1 MLTSF
6 KSSSSSSEDATATTT
21 TENPPPFCQLASSSS
36 SASTSASHHLR
47 RLLFTAADFVSQ
59 SNFTAA
65 QNLLSILSLNSSP
78 YGDSTER
85 LVHLFTKALSVR
97 INRLQQEQD
106 PTAEAAATCTANEM
120 TMGNNSS
127 TVFTSS
133 VCKEQFLFRTK
144 NNNSDFES
152 CYYLWLN
159 QLTPFIRFGH
169 LTANQAILDATET
182 NDNGALHI
190 LDLDISQGLQ
200 WPPLMQALAERS
212 SNPNSPRPSLRITGC
227 GRDVAGLNRTG
238 DRLTRFA
245 NSLGLQFQFHT
256 LVIVEED
263 IAGLLLQIRLLALSF
278 VHGETI
284 AVNCVHFLH
293 KFFNDDGDMIGHF
306 LSVIKSLNPRIVTMA
321 EREANHGDHSFL
333 NRFSEA
339 VDHYVAIFDS
349 LEATLPPNSRERLTL
364 EQRWFG
370 KEIFDVV
377 AAEARERKQRHRRF
391 EIWEEMMK
399 RFGFVNVPIGSFA
412 LSQAKLLLRLHY
424 PSEGYNLQFLNNSLF
439 LGWQNRLLF
448 SVSSWK

>member
-6 KSSSSSSEDATATTT
+6 KSSSSSSEDATV
-21 TENPPPFCQLASSSS
+21 TETPPICIASSSASSSS
-36 SASTSASHHLR
+36 AHHLR
-47 RLLFTAADFVSQ
+47 RLLFTAADFISQ

-78 YGDSTER
+78 YGDSTQR

-97 INRLQQEQD
+97 FN
-106 PTAEAAATCTANEM
+106 PTAETLATCT
-120 TMGNNSS
+120 TMSNS

-144 NNNSDFES
+144 NNNSDFDS

-182 NDNGALHI
+182 NDNGVLHI

-212 SNPNSPRPSLRITGC
+212 STNPNNQQRMSLRITGC
-227 GRDVAGLNRTG
+227 GQDAIGLNRTG

-245 NSLGLQFQFHT
+245 NSLGLEFQFHT

-263 IAGLLLQIRLLALSF
+263 IAGLLLQIRLLALSA
-278 VHGETI
+278 VQGETI
-284 AVNCVHFLH
+284 AVNCVHFLY
-293 KFFNDDGDMIGHF
+293 KFFNNDGDMINHF
-306 LSVIKSLNPRIVTMA
+306 LSAIKSLNPRIVTMV

-339 VDHYVAIFDS
+339 MDHYMAIFDS

-370 KEIFDVV
+370 KEILDVV
-377 AAEARERKQRHRRF
+377 ATEEAERKQRHRRF
-391 EIWEEMMK
+391 ELWEEMMK
-399 RFGFVNVPIGSFA
+399 RVGFVNVPIGSFA

-424 PSEGYNLQFLNNSLF
+424 PSEGYNLQLLNDSLF

>member
-1 MLTSF
+1 MNQKSIFLSFDQMLASL
-6 KSSSSSSEDATATTT
+6 KSSSSSSEDAT
-21 TENPPPFCQLASSSS
+21 TETPPPPICLASSS
-36 SASTSASHHLR
+36 AATSAAHHLR
-47 RLLFTAADFVSQ
+47 RLLFTAANFISQ

-65 QNLLSILSLNSSP
+65 QNLLSVLSVNSSP

-85 LVHLFTKALSVR
+85 LVNLFTKALSLR
-97 INRLQQEQD
+97 INRHHQD
-106 PTAEAAATCTANEM
+106 PTVATWTTTTNEM
-120 TMGNNSS
+120 S

-144 NNNSDFES
+144 NNNNNNSES

-182 NDNGALHI
+182 NGNGALHI

-212 SNPNSPRPSLRITGC
+212 SNPNHPPPSLRITGC
-227 GRDVAGLNRTG
+227 GFDLTGLNQTG

-256 LVIVEED
+256 LVIAEED
-263 IAGLLLQIRLLALSF
+263 LAGLLLQIRLLALSA
-278 VHGETI
+278 VQGETI
-284 AVNCVHFLH
+284 AVNCVHFLYR
-293 KFFNDDGDMIGHF
+293 FFNDEGDMIGHF
-306 LSVIKSLNPRIVTMA
+306 LSAIKNLNPRIVTMV
-321 EREANHGDHSFL
+321 EREANHGDNLFL
-333 NRFSEA
+333 NRFSEG
-339 VDHYVAIFDS
+339 VDHYAAIFDS

-370 KEIFDVV
+370 KEILDVV
-377 AAEARERKQRHRRF
+377 AAEAADRKQRHRRF
-391 EIWEEMMK
+391 EIWEEIMK

-412 LSQAKLLLRLHY
+412 FSQAKLLLRLHY
-424 PSEGYNLQFLNNSLF
+424 PSEGYNLQLLNNSLF
-439 LGWQNRLLF
+439 LGWQNRHLF

>member
-21 TENPPPFCQLASSSS
+21 ENPPPLSLASSS
-36 SASTSASHHLR
+36 ATTSASHHLR
-47 RLLFTAADFVSQ
+47 RLLLTAADFVSQ

-65 QNLLSILSLNSSP
+65 QNLLSILSVNSSP

-97 INRLQQEQD
+97 INRQQQD
-106 PTAEAAATCTANEM
+106 PTAETVATWKTNEM
-120 TMGNNSS
+120 AMSNS

-182 NDNGALHI
+182 TNGNGPLHI
-190 LDLDISQGLQ
+190 LDLDMSQGLQ

-212 SNPNSPRPSLRITGC
+212 SNPNNPPPSLRITGC
-227 GRDVAGLNRTG
+227 GRDVTVLNRTG

-256 LVIVEED
+256 LVIEEED
-263 IAGLLLQIRLLALSF
+263 LAGLCYRSD
-278 VHGETI
+278 
-284 AVNCVHFLH
+284 C
-293 KFFNDDGDMIGHF
+293 
-306 LSVIKSLNPRIVTMA
+306 
-321 EREANHGDHSFL
+321 
-333 NRFSEA
+333 
-339 VDHYVAIFDS
+339 
-349 LEATLPPNSRERLTL
+349 
-364 EQRWFG
+364 
-370 KEIFDVV
+370 
-377 AAEARERKQRHRRF
+377 
-391 EIWEEMMK
+391 
-399 RFGFVNVPIGSFA
+399 
-412 LSQAKLLLRLHY
+412 
-424 PSEGYNLQFLNNSLF
+424 
-439 LGWQNRLLF
+439 
-448 SVSSWK
+448 

>member
-6 KSSSSSSEDATATTT
+6 KSSSSSSEDAT
-21 TENPPPFCQLASSSS
+21 TETPPPPFCQLASSSS
-36 SASTSASHHLR
+36 SSAATSASHHLR

-65 QNLLSILSLNSSP
+65 RNLLSILSLNSSP
-78 YGDSTER
+78 YGDSTQR
-85 LVHLFTKALSVR
+85 LAHLFTKALSLR

-106 PTAEAAATCTANEM
+106 PTVATCTTNEM
-120 TMGNNSS
+120 TMSTNS

-212 SNPNSPRPSLRITGC
+212 SSPNSPPPSLRITGC
-227 GRDVAGLNRTG
+227 GRDVTGLNRTG

-245 NSLGLQFQFHT
+245 NSLGLQFQFHK
-256 LVIVEED
+256 LVIVDED
-263 IAGLLLQIRLLALSF
+263 LPGLLLQIRLLALSA
-278 VHGETI
+278 VQGETI
-284 AVNCVHFLH
+284 AVNCVHFLY
-293 KFFNDDGDMIGHF
+293 KFFNDDADLIGHF
-306 LSVIKSLNPRIVTMA
+306 LTVIKSLNPRIVTMA

-333 NRFSEA
+333 IRFSEA
-339 VDHYVAIFDS
+339 LDHYVAIFDS

-370 KEIFDVV
+370 KEIMDVV
-377 AAEARERKQRHRRF
+377 AAEATERKQRHRRF
-391 EIWEEMMK
+391 EIWGEMMK

-424 PSEGYNLQFLNNSLF
+424 PSEGYNLQFLNDSLF

>member
-1 MLTSF
+1 MLASF
-6 KSSSSSSEDATATTT
+6 KSSSSSSEDATTAT
-21 TENPPPFCQLASSSS
+21 ENNPPPPLYHGLS
-36 SASTSASHHLR
+36 SAATSAAHHLR
-47 RLLFTAADFVSQ
+47 RLLFTAADFISQ
-59 SNFTAA
+59 SNVSAA
-65 QNLLSILSLNSSP
+65 QNVLSILSTNSSL

-97 INRLQQEQD
+97 INRQQQD
-106 PTAEAAATCTANEM
+106 PTAENDATWTTNEM
-120 TMGNNSS
+120 TSS

-144 NNNSDFES
+144 NHNNNNSDLES

-182 NDNGALHI
+182 NGALHI

-212 SNPNSPRPSLRITGC
+212 SNPSSPPPSLRITGC
-227 GRDVAGLNRTG
+227 GPDITRLNQTG

-245 NSLGLQFQFHT
+245 DSLGLLFQYHT

-263 IAGLLLQIRLLALSF
+263 LAGLLLQIRLLALPA
-278 VHGETI
+278 VQGETI

-293 KFFNDDGDMIGHF
+293 RFFNEDMIGHF

-321 EREANHGDHSFL
+321 EREANLGDHSFL

-339 VDHYVAIFDS
+339 LDHYMAIFDS
-349 LEATLPPNSRERLTL
+349 LEGTLPPNSRERLTL

-370 KEIFDVV
+370 KEIMDVV
-377 AAEARERKQRHRRF
+377 AADAAERKQRHRRF
-391 EIWEEMMK
+391 EVLEEIMK
-399 RFGFVNVPIGSFA
+399 RHGFVNVPIGSFA
-412 LSQAKLLLRLHY
+412 FSQAKLLLRLHY
-424 PSEGYNLQFLNNSLF
+424 PSEGYNLQSLNDSLF
-439 LGWQNRLLF
+439 LGWKNRLLF
-448 SVSSWK
+448 SISSWK

>member
-1 MLTSF
+1 MLASF
-6 KSSSSSSEDATATTT
+6 KSSSSSSEDAT
-21 TENPPPFCQLASSSS
+21 ENPPPPPPLCLASSS
-36 SASTSASHHLR
+36 AATSAAHHLR
-47 RLLFTAADFVSQ
+47 RLLFTAADFISQ
-59 SNFTAA
+59 SNVSAA
-65 QNLLSILSLNSSP
+65 QNILSILTSNSSP

-97 INRLQQEQD
+97 IGLSEN
-106 PTAEAAATCTANEM
+106 AATWTTNEM
-120 TMGNNSS
+120 TSS

-144 NNNSDFES
+144 NNNNSDLES

-159 QLTPFIRFGH
+159 QLTPFIRFSH

-182 NDNGALHI
+182 NNGNGALHI

-212 SNPNSPRPSLRITGC
+212 SSNPSSTPPPSLRITGC
-227 GRDVAGLNRTG
+227 GRDVTVLNRTG

-256 LVIVEED
+256 LVIAEED
-263 IAGLLLQIRLLALSF
+263 LAGLLLQIRLLALSA
-278 VHGETI
+278 VQGESI

-293 KFFNDDGDMIGHF
+293 RFFNDAGDMIGHF
-306 LSVIKSLNPRIVTMA
+306 LSAIKSLNPRIVTMA
-321 EREANHGDHSFL
+321 ERKALDHFM
-333 NRFSEA
+333 
-339 VDHYVAIFDS
+339 AIFDS

-370 KEIFDVV
+370 MEILDVV
-377 AAEARERKQRHRRF
+377 AAEAAEK
-391 EIWEEMMK
+391 EMMK
-399 RFGFVNVPIGSFA
+399 RHGFANVPIGSFA
-412 LSQAKLLLRLHY
+412 FSQAKLLLRLHY
-424 PSEGYNLQFLNNSLF
+424 PSEGYNLQFLNDSLF
-439 LGWQNRLLF
+439 LGWKNRLLF

>member
-1 MLTSF
+1 MLASF
-6 KSSSSSSEDATATTT
+6 KSSSSSSEDATTT
-21 TENPPPFCQLASSSS
+21 TENPPPPLCLASSSAS
-36 SASTSASHHLR
+36 SSASHHLR

-59 SNFTAA
+59 SNFSAA
-65 QNLLSILSLNSSP
+65 QNLLSILSANSSP

-85 LVHLFTKALSVR
+85 LVHLFSKALSIR
-97 INRLQQEQD
+97 INRQQQD
-106 PTAEAAATCTANEM
+106 PTAENVATWTTNEM
-120 TMGNNSS
+120 TSS

-144 NNNSDFES
+144 NNNNSEFES

-182 NDNGALHI
+182 NGDGALHI

-212 SNPNSPRPSLRITGC
+212 SNPNSPPPSLRITGC
-227 GRDVAGLNRTG
+227 GRDVTGLNRTG

-263 IAGLLLQIRLLALSF
+263 LAGLLLQIRLLALSA
-278 VHGETI
+278 VQGETI

-293 KFFNDDGDMIGHF
+293 RFSNDDGDMIGHF
-306 LSVIKSLNPRIVTMA
+306 LSAIKSLNPRIVTMA

-333 NRFSEA
+333 NRFAEA

-370 KEIFDVV
+370 KEILDVV
-377 AAEARERKQRHRRF
+377 AAKAEERKQRHRRF
-391 EIWEEMMK
+391 EIWEEIMK

-412 LSQAKLLLRLHY
+412 FSQAKLLLRLHY

-439 LGWQNRLLF
+439 LGWQNRPLF
-448 SVSSWK
+448 FVSSWK

>member
-1 MLTSF
+1 MNQKSIFLSFQMLASF
-6 KSSSSSSEDATATTT
+6 KSSSSSSEDAT
-21 TENPPPFCQLASSSS
+21 ENPPPPPPLCLASSS
-36 SASTSASHHLR
+36 AATSAAHHLR
-47 RLLFTAADFVSQ
+47 RLLFTAADFISQ
-59 SNFTAA
+59 SNVSAA
-65 QNLLSILSLNSSP
+65 QNILSILSSNSSP

-97 INRLQQEQD
+97 IGLSEN
-106 PTAEAAATCTANEM
+106 TATWTANEM
-120 TMGNNSS
+120 ASSS

-144 NNNSDFES
+144 NNNNSDLES

-159 QLTPFIRFGH
+159 QLTPFIRFSH

-182 NDNGALHI
+182 NNGNGALHI

-212 SNPNSPRPSLRITGC
+212 SSNPSSTPPPSLRITGC
-227 GRDVAGLNRTG
+227 GRDVTVLNRTG

-256 LVIVEED
+256 LVIAEED
-263 IAGLLLQIRLLALSF
+263 LAGLLLQIRLLALSA
-278 VHGETI
+278 VQGESI

-293 KFFNDDGDMIGHF
+293 RFFNDDGDMIGHF
-306 LSVIKSLNPRIVTMA
+306 LSAIKSLNPRIVTMA
-321 EREANHGDHSFL
+321 EREANHGDPSFL
-333 NRFSEA
+333 TRFSEA
-339 VDHYVAIFDS
+339 LDHFMAIFDS

-370 KEIFDVV
+370 MEILDVV
-377 AAEARERKQRHRRF
+377 AAEAAERKQRHRRF
-391 EIWEEMMK
+391 EVWEEIMK
-399 RFGFVNVPIGSFA
+399 RHGFANVPIGSFA
-412 LSQAKLLLRLHY
+412 FSQAKLLLRLHY
-424 PSEGYNLQFLNNSLF
+424 PSEGYNLQFLNDSLF
-439 LGWQNRLLF
+439 LGWKNRLLF

>member
-1 MLTSF
+1 MLASF
-6 KSSSSSSEDATATTT
+6 KSSSSSSEDATTTT
-21 TENPPPFCQLASSSS
+21 TENPPPPPLCLASSS
-36 SASTSASHHLR
+36 AATSAAHHLR
-47 RLLFTAADFVSQ
+47 RLLFTATELISQ
-59 SNFTAA
+59 SNFSAA
-65 QNLLSILSLNSSP
+65 RYLLSILSSNSSP

-97 INRLQQEQD
+97 INRQEQQD
-106 PTAEAAATCTANEM
+106 PTAENAATWTTTNEM
-120 TMGNNSS
+120 TSS

-144 NNNSDFES
+144 NNNISDFES

-169 LTANQAILDATET
+169 LTANQAILDATES
-182 NDNGALHI
+182 NGNGALHI

-212 SNPNSPRPSLRITGC
+212 SNPNSPHPSLRITGC
-227 GRDVAGLNRTG
+227 GRDVTGLNRTG

-245 NSLGLQFQFHT
+245 DSLGLQFQFHT

-263 IAGLLLQIRLLALSF
+263 LPGLMLQIRLLALSA
-278 VHGETI
+278 VQGETI

-293 KFFNDDGDMIGHF
+293 RFFNDGGEMIGHF
-306 LSVIKSLNPRIVTMA
+306 LSAIKSLNPRIVTVV

-339 VDHYVAIFDS
+339 VDHYMAIFDS

-370 KEIFDVV
+370 KEILDVV
-377 AAEARERKQRHRRF
+377 AAETAERKQRHRRF

-399 RFGFVNVPIGSFA
+399 KFGFVNVPIGSFA

-448 SVSSWK
+448 SVSSWN

>member
-1 MLTSF
+1 MLASF
-6 KSSSSSSEDATATTT
+6 KSSSSSSEDAT
-21 TENPPPFCQLASSSS
+21 ENPPPPPPLCLASSS
-36 SASTSASHHLR
+36 AATSAAHHLR
-47 RLLFTAADFVSQ
+47 RLLFTAADFISQ
-59 SNFTAA
+59 SNVSAA
-65 QNLLSILSLNSSP
+65 QNILSILTSNSSP

-97 INRLQQEQD
+97 IGLSEN
-106 PTAEAAATCTANEM
+106 AATWTTNEM
-120 TMGNNSS
+120 TSS

-133 VCKEQFLFRTK
+133 
-144 NNNSDFES
+144 S

-159 QLTPFIRFGH
+159 QLTPFIRFSH

-182 NDNGALHI
+182 NNGNGALHI

-212 SNPNSPRPSLRITGC
+212 SSNPSSTPPPSLRITGC
-227 GRDVAGLNRTG
+227 GRDVTVLNRTG

-256 LVIVEED
+256 LVIAEED
-263 IAGLLLQIRLLALSF
+263 LAGLLLQIRLLALSA
-278 VHGETI
+278 VQGESI

-293 KFFNDDGDMIGHF
+293 RFFNDAGDMIGHF
-306 LSVIKSLNPRIVTMA
+306 LSAIKSLNPRIVTMA
-321 EREANHGDHSFL
+321 EREANHGDPSFV

-339 VDHYVAIFDS
+339 LDHFMAIFDS

-370 KEIFDVV
+370 MEILDVV
-377 AAEARERKQRHRRF
+377 AAEAAERKQRHRRF
-391 EIWEEMMK
+391 EVWEEMMK
-399 RFGFVNVPIGSFA
+399 RHGFANVPIGSFA
-412 LSQAKLLLRLHY
+412 FSQAKLLLRLHY
-424 PSEGYNLQFLNNSLF
+424 PSEGYNLQFLNDSLF
-439 LGWQNRLLF
+439 LGWKNRLLF

>member
-1 MLTSF
+1 MLASF
-6 KSSSSSSEDATATTT
+6 KSSSSSSEDAT
-21 TENPPPFCQLASSSS
+21 TENPPPPPLCLASSS
-36 SASTSASHHLR
+36 AATSAAHHLR

-59 SNFTAA
+59 SNFSAA
-65 QNLLSILSLNSSP
+65 QNLLSILSSNSSP

-97 INRLQQEQD
+97 INRQLQD
-106 PTAEAAATCTANEM
+106 PTAEGVATWTTNEM
-120 TMGNNSS
+120 ASS

-133 VCKEQFLFRTK
+133 VCKEQFVFRTK
-144 NNNSDFES
+144 NNNSDFDS

-169 LTANQAILDATET
+169 LTANQAILDATEA
-182 NDNGALHI
+182 NGNGALHI

-212 SNPNSPRPSLRITGC
+212 SNPNNPPPSLRITGC
-227 GRDVAGLNRTG
+227 GRDVTVLNRTG

-256 LVIVEED
+256 LVIAEED
-263 IAGLLLQIRLLALSF
+263 IAGLLLQIRFLALSA
-278 VHGETI
+278 VQGETI
-284 AVNCVHFLH
+284 TVNCVHFLH
-293 KFFNDDGDMIGHF
+293 RLLSDDGDMVGHF
-306 LSVIKSLNPRIVTMA
+306 LSAIKSLNPRIVTMA

-370 KEIFDVV
+370 QEIFDVV
-377 AAEARERKQRHRRF
+377 AAEAAERKQRYRRF
-391 EIWEEMMK
+391 EIWEEVMK

-412 LSQAKLLLRLHY
+412 FSQAKLLLRLHY

>member
-1 MLTSF
+1 MFASF
-6 KSSSSSSEDATATTT
+6 KSSSSSSEDATTDH
-21 TENPPPFCQLASSSS
+21 PPPLPPPLCLASSS
-36 SASTSASHHLR
+36 AATSAAHHLR
-47 RLLFTAADFVSQ
+47 RLLFTAADFISQ
-59 SNFTAA
+59 SNVSAA
-65 QNLLSILSLNSSP
+65 QNILPILSSNSSP
-78 YGDSTER
+78 HGDSTER

-97 INRLQQEQD
+97 CGLSENV
-106 PTAEAAATCTANEM
+106 ATWTTNEM
-120 TMGNNSS
+120 TTSSS

-144 NNNSDFES
+144 KNNNNNSDLES

-159 QLTPFIRFGH
+159 QLTPFIRFSH

-182 NDNGALHI
+182 NGGLHI

-212 SNPNSPRPSLRITGC
+212 SSNPSSNTPPPSLRITGC
-227 GRDVAGLNRTG
+227 GRDVTVLNRTG

-256 LVIVEED
+256 LVVVEED
-263 IAGLLLQIRLLALSF
+263 LAGLLLQIRLLALSC
-278 VHGETI
+278 VQGETI

-293 KFFNDDGDMIGHF
+293 KIFNDEGDMISHF
-306 LSVIKSLNPRIVTMA
+306 LSAIKSLNPRIVTMA
-321 EREANHGDHSFL
+321 EREANHGDPSFL

-339 VDHYVAIFDS
+339 LDHYMAIFDS

-370 KEIFDVV
+370 KEILDVV
-377 AAEARERKQRHRRF
+377 AAEAEERKQRHRRF
-391 EIWEEMMK
+391 EVWEEMMK
-399 RFGFVNVPIGSFA
+399 RHGFVNVPIGSFA
-412 LSQAKLLLRLHY
+412 FSQAKLLLRLHY
-424 PSEGYNLQFLNNSLF
+424 PSEGYNLQFLNDSLF
-439 LGWQNRLLF
+439 LGWKNRLLF

>member
-21 TENPPPFCQLASSSS
+21 DNPPPFFLASSS
-36 SASTSASHHLR
+36 AATSASHHLR
-47 RLLFTAADFVSQ
+47 RLLFTAANFVSQ

-78 YGDSTER
+78 HGDSTER

-97 INRLQQEQD
+97 INRQQQD
-106 PTAEAAATCTANEM
+106 PTAETVATWTTNEM
-120 TMGNNSS
+120 TMSNS

-212 SNPNSPRPSLRITGC
+212 SNPNSPPPSLRITGC
-227 GRDVAGLNRTG
+227 GRDVTGLNRTG

-245 NSLGLQFQFHT
+245 DSLGLQFQFHT
-256 LVIVEED
+256 LVIVEEED
-263 IAGLLLQIRLLALSF
+263 LAGLLLQIRLLALSA
-278 VHGETI
+278 VQGETI

-293 KFFNDDGDMIGHF
+293 KIFNDDGDMIGHF
-306 LSVIKSLNPRIVTMA
+306 LSAIKSLNPRIVTMA

-339 VDHYVAIFDS
+339 VDHYMAIFDS

-370 KEIFDVV
+370 MEILDVV
-377 AAEARERKQRHRRF
+377 AAEATERKQRHRRF

>member
-1 MLTSF
+1 MLASF
-6 KSSSSSSEDATATTT
+6 KSSSSSSEDAT
-21 TENPPPFCQLASSSS
+21 TENNPPPLWLASSS
-36 SASTSASHHLR
+36 AATSAAHHLR
-47 RLLFTAADFVSQ
+47 RLLFTAADFISQ
-59 SNFTAA
+59 SNVSAA
-65 QNLLSILSLNSSP
+65 QNLLSILSTNSSP

-97 INRLQQEQD
+97 IGLTEY
-106 PTAEAAATCTANEM
+106 TATWTTNEM
-120 TMGNNSS
+120 TSS

-144 NNNSDFES
+144 NNNNNSDLES

-159 QLTPFIRFGH
+159 QLTPFIRFSH

-182 NDNGALHI
+182 NNGNGALHI

-212 SNPNSPRPSLRITGC
+212 SSNPSSSTPAPSLRITGC
-227 GRDVAGLNRTG
+227 GRDVTVLNRTG

-256 LVIVEED
+256 LVTVEED
-263 IAGLLLQIRLLALSF
+263 FTGLLLQIRLLALSA
-278 VHGETI
+278 VQGETI

-293 KFFNDDGDMIGHF
+293 RFLNEDHGDMFGHF
-306 LSVIKSLNPRIVTMA
+306 LSAIKSLNPRIVTMA
-321 EREANHGDHSFL
+321 EREANHGDPSFL
-333 NRFSEA
+333 TRFSEA
-339 VDHYVAIFDS
+339 VDHYMAIFDS

-370 KEIFDVV
+370 KEILDVV
-377 AAEARERKQRHRRF
+377 AAEAAERKQRHRRF
-391 EIWEEMMK
+391 EVWEEMMK
-399 RFGFVNVPIGSFA
+399 RHGFVNVPIGSFA

-424 PSEGYNLQFLNNSLF
+424 PSEGYNLQFLNDSLF
-439 LGWQNRLLF
+439 LGWKNRLLF